1 MNLLG
6 IRYTIN
12 RNFYTEAAA
21 LAVRPFNMCEKEVTH
36 VDDDMIRALIAM
48 DQRARKLVQAEKDR
62 RSAAK
67 AEIAQEKQQLADS
80 YQRHAQEY
88 IQKMREKADRK
99 NARQLT
105 QAEENFR
112 QVEASLEKQY
122 QQNKERWIREL
133 VDRCI

>member
-1 MNLLG
+1 M
-6 IRYTIN
+6 
-12 RNFYTEAAA
+12 
-21 LAVRPFNMCEKEVTH
+21 RPFNMCEQEVAH
-36 VDDDMIRALIAM
+36 VDDDMIRAPIAM
-48 DQRARKLVQAEKDR
+48 DQRARKLVQAERDR

-67 AEIAQEKQQLADS
+67 AEIAQEKQELADS

-88 IQKMREKADRK
+88 IQKMREKVGQK
-99 NARQLT
+99 NARQLA

-112 QVEASLEKQY
+112 QVEASLEEQY